1 MSLIDTHAHIYQ
13 EDFDPDLEIV
23 IARARQTGIEKILLP
38 NIDLK
43 SVDRMHRL
51 ADTFPDYC
59 LPMMGLH
66 PTSVQSDYSAVLK
79 KLRQLFSVRKYIA
92 VGEIGL
98 DLHWD
103 KTFLQ
108 EQILAFEE
116 QLKWSIDVQL
126 PVVIHCRDAFSY
138 VMESLDK
145 IGSRYLRGIFH
156 SFGGSPEELTAILAL
171 EHFIIGVNGVLTFK
185 NSKAEAA
192 IRLCPPERIVVET
205 DAPYLAPVPYRG
217 KRNEPAYIRFTV
229 EKLATLWETDARSV
243 EIQTGRNACRMFG
256 LP

>member
-13 EDFDPDLEIV
+13 EDFDPDLEI
-23 IARARQTGIEKILLP
+23 IITRARQTGIEKILLP

-43 SVDRMHRL
+43 SVDRMHHL

-59 LPMMGLH
+59 FPMMGLH
-66 PTSVQSDYSAVLK
+66 PTSVQSDYNTVLK
-79 KLRQLFSVRKYIA
+79 KLRQFFSVRKYVA

-98 DLHWD
+98 DLYWD
-103 KTFLQ
+103 KTFLK

-116 QLKWSIDVQL
+116 QLKWSIDLQL
-126 PVVIHCRDAFSY
+126 PVVIHCREAFSQ

-145 IGSRYLRGIFH
+145 IGSQHLRGIFH
-156 SFGGSPEELTAILAL
+156 SFGGSREELAAILAL
-171 EHFIIGVNGVLTFK
+171 EHFFIGVNGVLTFK
-185 NSKAEAA
+185 NSKAEEA
-192 IRLCPPERIVVET
+192 IRICPLDKIVVET

-229 EKLATLWETDARSV
+229 EKLATLWGTDARSV
-243 EIQTGRNACRMFG
+243 AIQTGENACRMFG
-256 LP
+256 LS